1 MKKRVIFGLFT
12 AAALPLFAQT
22 PQIPTMQVC
31 NLGST
36 TALQSIGT
44 PLVHI
49 PSRIPGGFTGNVN
62 IRVLAGC
69 DPTTGFPTGA
79 VSLFNISMNDPSP
92 AGFVGSISSAQIDQ
106 LTFTGT
112 VNPTAYMAGKCIAQ
126 SASTTGAVGTIP
138 CHFWV
143 LFAHTGGTND
153 LAPSLGPDIV
163 SFLVVDKTGKRL
175 AYATG
180 PIVTGSGGVIVAPT
194 TN

>member
-1 MKKRVIFGLFT
+1 MKKRAIFGLFT
-12 AAALPLFAQT
+12 AAALPLLAQT

-31 NLGST
+31 NLSGATSVLSAGS
-36 TALQSIGT
+36 

-49 PSRIPGGFTGNVN
+49 PSRAPGGFTGNVN
-62 IRVLAGC
+62 IRVAAGC
-69 DPTTGFPTGA
+69 DPTTGFPVGS
-79 VSLFNISMNDPSP
+79 VSLFNVSMNDPSP
-92 AGFVGSISSAQIDQ
+92 AGFVGSISSVQIDQ

-126 SASTTGAVGTIP
+126 SASTAGAVGTIP

-143 LFAHTGGTND
+143 LFAHTSGPND
-153 LAPSLGPDIV
+153 TAPSLGPDIV
-163 SFLVVDKTGKRL
+163 SFLVVDKSGKRL

-180 PIVTGSGGVIVAPT
+180 PVVAGSGGVFVAPT

>member
-31 NLGST
+31 NVSGATSVQSAGS
-36 TALQSIGT
+36 

-49 PSRIPGGFTGNVN
+49 PSRAPGGFTGNVN

-69 DPTTGFPTGA
+69 DPTTGFPVGS

-106 LTFTGT
+106 ITFTGT
-112 VNPTAYMAGKCIAQ
+112 VNPTTYMAGKCIAQ
-126 SASTTGAVGTIP
+126 TASTAGAVGTIP

-143 LFAHTGGTND
+143 LFAHTGGAND
-153 LAPSLGPDIV
+153 PTPALGPDIV
-163 SFLVVDKTGKRL
+163 SFLVVDKTGTRL

-180 PIVTGSGGVIVAPT
+180 PVVAGSGTLIVAST
-194 TN
+194 AH